1 MRRPTPYWHD
11 AIRIARENGS
21 FTKEDRIKANSW
33 VDCACGK
40 QDPRIQRFSPAHDD
54 VGAPLDSELREYG
67 FEFGD
72 AVNLDDFNNAARLII
87 LIEKRAAEIIAG
99 LQ

>member
-1 MRRPTPYWHD
+1 MRRLTPYWHD

-40 QDPRIQRFSPAHDD
+40 QDPRIPRFE
-54 VGAPLDSELREYG
+54 APLYQAPKDTELREYG
-67 FEFGD
+67 EDFGE
-72 AVNLDDFNNAARLII
+72 AVSLNNFRLAEKALI
-87 LIEKRAAEIIAG
+87 LIEKRSAEIIAG